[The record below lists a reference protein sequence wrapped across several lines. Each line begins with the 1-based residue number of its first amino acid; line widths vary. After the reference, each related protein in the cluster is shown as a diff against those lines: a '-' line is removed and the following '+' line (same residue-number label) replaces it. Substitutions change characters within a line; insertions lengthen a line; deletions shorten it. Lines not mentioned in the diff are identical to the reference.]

1 MSRQDEKAEEKRFE
15 KEEEEKHRGEKD
27 WRRDSLGGAIWALIL
42 IWAGVALLAVTM
54 NLADWLDWGSVWGV
68 IMIGAAL
75 LLTAEIAIRLLV
87 PSYAQPLGGRIILAA
102 ILAFSGISNV
112 TGLELW
118 PLILIALGLSI
129 LIRGY
134 SSRRR

>member
-1 MSRQDEKAEEKRFE
+1 MSRPDEKV
-15 KEEEEKHRGEKD
+15 EEKHREEKD
-27 WRRDSLGGAIWALIL
+27 WRRDSLGGTIWALIL
-42 IWAGVALLAVTM
+42 IEAGVALLGVTA
-54 NLADWLDWGSVWGV
+54 NLVDWLDWGNVWGV
-68 IMIGAAL
+68 IMIGASL

-102 ILAFSGISNV
+102 VLAFAGISNV

-129 LIRGY
+129 VIRGFT
-134 SSRRR
+134 SGRR

>member
-1 MSRQDEKAEEKRFE
+1 MSRPDEKAEEK
-15 KEEEEKHRGEKD
+15 HREEKD
-27 WRRDSLGGAIWALIL
+27 WRRDSLGGTIWALIL
-42 IWAGVALLAVTM
+42 IGAGVALLGVTA
-54 NLADWLDWGSVWGV
+54 NLVDWLDWGNVWGV
-68 IMIGAAL
+68 IMIGASL

-102 ILAFSGISNV
+102 VLAFAGISNV

-129 LIRGY
+129 VIRGFT
-134 SSRRR
+134 SSRR